1 MLIFNNKKYSTTK
14 KSILMMLFLV
24 CFTGFSQQK
33 KEKPKFKV
41 IAFYTAKNDQAH
53 ISFIHEATKFIQNGC

>member
-1 MLIFNNKKYSTTK
+1 
-14 KSILMMLFLV
+14 MMLFWV

-53 ISFIHEATKFIQNGC
+53 ISFIHEATKFIQNGS